1 MQNRQEVRKRVGDGL
16 AVALDKAVNVQ
27 WERVQTGVVA
37 QHRRNPDATPD
48 EIAAQIVRDFVR
60 DMTAIGGTSG
70 AVAALPGPGTGAR
83 IALGMSV
90 ETTALFERAAYMALA
105 VAHTYDHDL
114 TDIQVRKYAILRVLA
129 VWSGAANGTL
139 GFTSAVA
146 QGLGKKAV
154 KGIPVKA
161 VYAINR
167 AVGKRVLVKWG
178 TKTGAV
184 RLGSLVPFGIGAG
197 LGAGGNLIMAKGLG
211 KAAINEF
218 RPIPARPTA

>member
-1 MQNRQEVRKRVGDGL
+1 ML
-16 AVALDKAVNVQ
+16 AVALDNAVNVQ
-27 WERVQTGVVA
+27 WERVQTGVAA

-48 EIAAQIVRDFVR
+48 EITAQIVRDFVR

-70 AVAALPGPGTGAR
+70 AVAAIPGPGTGAR
-83 IALGMSV
+83 IALGVSV
-90 ETTALFERAAYMALA
+90 ETTVLFERAAYMALA
-105 VAHTYDHDL
+105 VAHAYDHDL

-129 VWSGAANGTL
+129 VWSGAANGML
-139 GFTSAVA
+139 GFSAAVA

-211 KAAINEF
+211 KVAINEF
-218 RPIPARPTA
+218 RPLPVRPQPPNPPLPDDD